1 MALVIYLGSREGFEA
16 TAISLAGIAEVQHI
30 EAEPYFV
37 AQALTM
43 ADGLLDASMKV
54 RISDD
59 MVRAATRLKII
70 SCATTGADHI
80 ARTVLDERGIVVNT
94 LKEDP
99 EVLRNITPAAELTWA
114 LLMACARKLKGAFKH
129 VDDGLWVREK
139 FPGIMLKGRVLGL
152 IGCGRIGGWM
162 VRYAQAFGMTVI
174 AYDPFQD
181 KLPEG
186 VDRRTI
192 EQVVSE
198 ADFISIHVHLSE
210 QTKGMVSRELIN
222 LFKQGSIF
230 INTSR
235 GALADEAALLDALAS
250 GQIAA
255 AGVDVLDGEPDIAN
269 HPMVQY
275 ARSHDNLLIT
285 PHCGGF
291 SPDAVRVVC
300 AHAALKIKRVL
311 QS

>member
-1 MALVIYLGSREGFEA
+1 MALVIYLGSKEGFES
-16 TAISLAGIAEVQHI
+16 TAISLVGIADVQHI
-30 EAEPYFV
+30 EAEPDLV
-37 AQALTM
+37 AQALIT

-70 SCATTGADHI
+70 SCATTGSDHI
-80 ARTVLDERGIVVNT
+80 ARTALDERGIAVNT

-99 EVLRNITPAAELTWA
+99 DVLRNITPAAELTWA

-129 VDDGLWVREK
+129 VDEGLWVREN

-162 VRYAQAFGMTVI
+162 ARYAQAFGMTVI

-181 KLPEG
+181 KMPDG
-186 VDRRTI
+186 VERRAI

-198 ADFISIHVHLSE
+198 ADFVSIHVHLSE

-222 LFKQGSIF
+222 LFKQGAIF

-250 GQIAA
+250 GKIAA

-300 AHAALKIKRVL
+300 AHAAQKIKRVL